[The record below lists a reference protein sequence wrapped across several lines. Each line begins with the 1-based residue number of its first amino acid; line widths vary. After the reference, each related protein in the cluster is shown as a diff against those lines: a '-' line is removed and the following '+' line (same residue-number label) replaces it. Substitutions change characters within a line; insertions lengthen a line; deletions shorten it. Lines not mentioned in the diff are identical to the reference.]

1 MVFSFVS
8 YGKVRVKVLYLNE
21 LRASALFAAVFFEGL
36 RAKVPSHSLKLQ
48 LDAISIFFSLSYS
61 LNLLIGSAA
70 ADFFKLAIVIG
81 RIDS

>member
-1 MVFSFVS
+1 M
-8 YGKVRVKVLYLNE
+8 NE

-48 LDAISIFFSLSYS
+48 LDAISIFFS
-61 LNLLIGSAA
+61 A